1 MVQAAK
7 PKFRDCV
14 AKTGDGL
21 VKVAIVPAVS
31 RPTDPVDEPQAPL

>member
-14 AKTGDGL
+14 AKADDVL
-21 VKVAIVPAVS
+21 VEVVFVP
-31 RPTDPVDEPQAPL
+31 TI